1 MVEPAPALEEPGG
14 FLVDNEK
21 RFSESIIWRLQRQYY
36 DANGPA
42 AWTTGTVPSYATS
55 NPYIAQVYAKVVFT
69 YLRDALA
76 IRQNGHGAG
85 SALDPKQPVY
95 IVELGSGSGRFS
107 FLFLKKFNELKKAS
121 SLRGLDCRYVMTD
134 FTAHNLKAWSAQ
146 PLYKPFLASGQ
157 LDFGTFDV
165 DVDHEIKLVGGGVL
179 SAETVKNPLV
189 VLANYA
195 FDTFPEDL
203 FRIESGKIS
212 EVRVTIKSPQ
222 PHEPDPTKPEIMQQ
236 FKSRYT
242 FHPIAGDYY
251 PDPELNRILD
261 HYRKRL
267 ADTFLIIPVGGFTAV
282 RRLLEISQRR
292 MLLLSSDKGYTHED
306 ELSFLPGQGIQFH
319 GGALSMMVNYHAL
332 GQYFTNQG
340 GVYAC
345 TSQRMVN
352 LKTAACILGGDAEQF
367 ADTILTFREHADVFT
382 PNDYFTLV
390 NFERNDCPNM
400 SLEHFLGLMKVSHFD
415 PKVVLLFGKDVLAHL
430 PNATEL
436 ALFELRLALERAW
449 ENFFPMGED
458 LPFLLGRFFLG
469 LKRPQ
474 DGIRFNQRSV
484 EMFGDNPATYANM
497 GMCFHYAEDPD
508 SALGAFN
515 RALELNPDFEVAK
528 AWRVR
533 ALAELE
539 RVKASR
545 RD

>member
-292 MLLLSSDKGYTHED
+292 MLLLSSDKGYTHEE
-306 ELSFLPGQGIQFH
+306 ELSFLPGQGIQHEPGRRLCLHVAAH
-319 GGALSMMVNYHAL
+319 G
-332 GQYFTNQG
+332 QPED
-340 GVYAC
+340 
-345 TSQRMVN
+345 R
-352 LKTAACILGGDAEQF
+352 
-367 ADTILTFREHADVFT
+367 
-382 PNDYFTLV
+382 
-390 NFERNDCPNM
+390 
-400 SLEHFLGLMKVSHFD
+400 GLHPRRRCRAVRRHH
-415 PKVVLLFGKDVLAHL
+415 PHL
-430 PNATEL
+430 PRARR
-436 ALFELRLALERAW
+436 RLHA
-449 ENFFPMGED
+449 
-458 LPFLLGRFFLG
+458 
-469 LKRPQ
+469 Q
-474 DGIRFNQRSV
+474 
-484 EMFGDNPATYANM
+484 
-497 GMCFHYAEDPD
+497 
-508 SALGAFN
+508 
-515 RALELNPDFEVAK
+515 
-528 AWRVR
+528 
-533 ALAELE
+533 
-539 RVKASR
+539 
-545 RD
+545 